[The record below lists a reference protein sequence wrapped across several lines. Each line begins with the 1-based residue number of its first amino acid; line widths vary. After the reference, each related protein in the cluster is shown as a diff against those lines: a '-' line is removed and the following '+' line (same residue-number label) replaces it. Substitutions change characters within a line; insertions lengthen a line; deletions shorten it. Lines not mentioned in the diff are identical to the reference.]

1 METGV
6 STDSLTYA
14 ENVHCEV
21 SFRRIEELENFGV
34 NRVDITKLKSSGFHT
49 LESLA
54 HSTLKRIQDV
64 KGISEQKAIKLKVFI
79 SPISSVYIVTFL
91 FSSLSDCYY

>member
-1 METGV
+1 METGI

-14 ENVHCEV
+14 EAVHCEV

-64 KGISEQKAIKLKVFI
+64 KGISEQKAIKVKVFI
-79 SPISSVYIVTFL
+79 SYF
-91 FSSLSDCYY
+91 YY